1 MGETY
6 DKWLNKKDIEKIIR
20 LTLAILL
27 FLFDVNPQYIAT
39 VTELVCNC
47 HKDTEMNETENK

>member
-1 MGETY
+1 MW
-6 DKWLNKKDIEKIIR
+6 KCQWLNKKDIEKIIR